1 MKSIYRKDER
11 KMQFISE
18 KILSEI
24 SYKSTLGQSLKQIS
38 LRKTPLDDILKDIK
52 KYRSE
57 YTDIVVQENLIGSRF
72 KSDDSIIRKYEKT
85 LRMGGGFKQCFND
98 VLGFRLHFDKY
109 PKEYPEYFRVVDL
122 RNGKKVD
129 DGYRAIHLYYQR
141 DNLAYPIEIQL
152 WCEEDYQFN
161 IWSHKLVYKYWDAEV
176 GKELYKKYRSG
187 VIGTEEDFKDE
198 MNRLTR
204 YKDSREG

>member
-1 MKSIYRKDER
+1 
-11 KMQFISE
+11 MQFISE
-18 KILSEI
+18 EVLNKI

-57 YTDIVVQENLIGSRF
+57 YTDTVVQENLIGSRF

-98 VLGFRLHFDKY
+98 ILGFRLHFD
-109 PKEYPEYFRVVDL
+109 EYPEEYPDYFRVVDL

-129 DGYRAIHLYYQR
+129 DGYRAVHLYYQR

-152 WCEEDYQFN
+152 WCAKDYQFN
-161 IWSHKLVYKYWDAEV
+161 IWSHKLVYKYWDAGI
-176 GKELYKKYRSG
+176 GKRLYEKYISG
-187 VIGTEEDFKDE
+187 NIGTEEDFKNE
-198 MNRLTR
+198 MNRLVR
-204 YKDSREG
+204 DKNQREGQNCD

>member
-1 MKSIYRKDER
+1 
-11 KMQFISE
+11 MQFISE
-18 KILSEI
+18 DILNKI

-57 YTDIVVQENLIGSRF
+57 YTDTVVQENLIGSRF

-98 VLGFRLHFDKY
+98 ILGFRLHFD
-109 PKEYPEYFRVVDL
+109 EYPEEYPDYFRVVDL

-129 DGYRAIHLYYQR
+129 DGYRAVHLYYQR

-152 WCEEDYQFN
+152 WCAKDYQFN
-161 IWSHKLVYKYWDAEV
+161 IWSHKLVYKYWDAGI
-176 GKELYKKYRSG
+176 GKRLYEKYISG
-187 VIGTEEDFKDE
+187 NIGTEEDFKNE
-198 MNRLTR
+198 MNRLVR
-204 YKDSREG
+204 DKNQREGQNCD

>member
-1 MKSIYRKDER
+1 MVEK
-11 KMQFISE
+11 QFISE
-18 KILSEI
+18 EVLNKI

-57 YTDIVVQENLIGSRF
+57 YTDTVVQENLIGSRF

-98 VLGFRLHFDKY
+98 ILGFRLHFD
-109 PKEYPEYFRVVDL
+109 EYPEEYPDYFRVVDL

-129 DGYRAIHLYYQR
+129 DGYRAVHLYYQR

-152 WCEEDYQFN
+152 WCAKDYQFN
-161 IWSHKLVYKYWDAEV
+161 IWSHKLVYKYWDAGI
-176 GKELYKKYRSG
+176 GKRLYEKYISG
-187 VIGTEEDFKDE
+187 NIGTEEDFKNE
-198 MNRLTR
+198 MNRLVR
-204 YKDSREG
+204 DKNQREGQNCD